1 MRLTR
6 IDFEGKPGHYATAQ
20 RRGASGSE
28 ETDIIEVTILCPD
41 MPDGREHHVTADCED
56 DLRSMAECLQHH
68 LDGCRGTGSDVYG
81 YYAELLRLSDL

>member
-6 IDFEGKPGHYATAQ
+6 IDFEGKSGHYATAQ
-20 RRGASGSE
+20 RRVGSG
-28 ETDIIEVTILCPD
+28 TAPNVVVVTILTPD
-41 MPDGREHHVTADCED
+41 MPDGREHHVVADCED

-68 LDGCRGTGSDVYG
+68 LDGCRGTNSDVYG

>member
-6 IDFEGKPGHYATAQ
+6 IDFEGKSGHYATAQ
-20 RRGASGSE
+20 RRVGSGKAPNVVV
-28 ETDIIEVTILCPD
+28 VTILTPD
-41 MPDGREHHVTADCED
+41 VPDGREHHVTADCED